1 MSVAAVAAARAPG
14 LQGVHVGAI
23 ALATGVVVEAVA
35 SRFMTRGVVA
45 ELQAGPAATAAADSR
60 GADSRRPT
68 PQPPTPEINRLMAKL
83 YSPTRTRSPTKAKPM
98 PRRVTPSPKPQK
110 RRPTTLST
118 PRLPLKF

>member
-68 PQPPTPEINRLMAKL
+68 PQPPTALQRRPRLRTRTPRRPAPAP
-83 YSPTRTRSPTKAKPM
+83 PTR
-98 PRRVTPSPKPQK
+98 
-110 RRPTTLST
+110 RRPLRLSA
-118 PRLPLKF
+118 RLPPEPQSPP